1 MSSIKSGAVM
11 GPMTETDTEEILRVS
26 PGKVKKSWKG
36 VFAVPRCIPTSLLE
50 KW

>member
-1 MSSIKSGAVM
+1 MSSSESGAVM
-11 GPMTETDTEEILRVS
+11 GAVAETEERVQVS

-36 VFAVPRCIPTSLLE
+36 VFAVNICIATSLLK